1 MTFSHAGKLFIFKPL
16 AWPEKQIRI
25 HSLPLFSLRPEM
37 SQQKRSSVH
46 RYLFCACSE
55 VTVFWVNIRRLSQGR
70 SALVYLM
77 DLSSCFT
84 ATSTQAGSDPHNKKS
99 RTELPR
105 GIECWWAGF
114 SWQLPSRWHHIM
126 QHVLAASFGNV
137 LGFFFPP
144 GLLRWQCVWWV
155 CVLRLLQCYR
165 FCRCQCWF
173 WQLDADVGG
182 MVGFAAS
189 VTEEKILI
197 YWTRCQ
203 FNLQGVLL

>member
-1 MTFSHAGKLFIFKPL
+1 M
-16 AWPEKQIRI
+16 
-25 HSLPLFSLRPEM
+25 
-37 SQQKRSSVH
+37 H
-46 RYLFCACSE
+46 RYLFCSCSE
-55 VTVFWVNIRRLSQGR
+55 VTVFWVNIRRLGQGR

-84 ATSTQAGSDPHNKKS
+84 ATLTQAGSDPHNKKG
-99 RTELPR
+99 ELSCWAVSSADEQVSADSCQVA
-105 GIECWWAGF
+105 GITSCSMCW
-114 SWQLPSRWHHIM
+114 LP
-126 QHVLAASFGNV
+126 VLATCSFFFV
-137 LGFFFPP
+137 FFCFFFPP
-144 GLLRWQCVWWV
+144 RLLRWQCVWWV

-182 MVGFAAS
+182 VVGFAAS
-189 VTEEKILI
+189 MTEEKILI

>member
-1 MTFSHAGKLFIFKPL
+1 MTRKTDKNPFSGVIFPQTRNVAAEAKQRAQIFILYLFWGDCVLGQHQASQPGSFGACVLNGSLLLLHSHLDTKPG
-16 AWPEKQIRI
+16 RI
-25 HSLPLFSLRPEM
+25 HIIKKVELSCREVSSADEQVSADSCQVAGITSCSMCWLP
-37 SQQKRSSVH
+37 
-46 RYLFCACSE
+46 
-55 VTVFWVNIRRLSQGR
+55 
-70 SALVYLM
+70 
-77 DLSSCFT
+77 
-84 ATSTQAGSDPHNKKS
+84 
-99 RTELPR
+99 
-105 GIECWWAGF
+105 
-114 SWQLPSRWHHIM
+114 
-126 QHVLAASFGNV
+126 VLATCSF
-137 LGFFFPP
+137 FFFPP
-144 GLLRWQCVWWV
+144 RLLRWQCVWWV